1 MKNMFR
7 VSLTLLVLSLSITVQ
22 ADNFRLFV
30 GQMKTLA
37 LPGIDRV
44 AVGNSGLVSTSI
56 MDNGELLV
64 LAENA
69 GDTEIQIWLKDGEVI
84 AHKFYIIPA
93 NTARN
98 VAEIRSIVGRVK
110 GLSVRQV
117 GSNIILKGAISHQA
131 SAIIKKVSSV
141 YTNVL
146 DLTTATASSD
156 LAEVFKNMPNV
167 IVRNAGN
174 KLVVSGDV
182 SDEDKAYIEAVKS
195 SYPELLDLTNSN
207 ATKPMVYLNVKITEF
222 SNKAAENLGVAWAG
236 SAQGPS
242 LHSNTF
248 NGDAY
253 NPDGL
258 PDLTYG
264 IVSSLT
270 SILNFAI
277 SSGEALILASPTLSA
292 LSGSEAEFLAGGEF
306 PVAVPD
312 GNGGTAIEYKEYG
325 IILKIKPVVD
335 SQGRIIA
342 SIDIEISSIDSSVTV
357 NGAPGLKKRKTTTEV
372 SLKQGQTF
380 AISGLVNREISKDI
394 SRFPFLSKIPVLG
407 ALFRSKNF
415 ADNRSDLII
424 FITPNIVDADSK
436 LNTEQLAEA
445 AAIETKFFTNN
456 EFNLEIIE

>member
-182 SDEDKAYIEAVKS
+182 SDEDKAYNEAVKS

-357 NGAPGLKKRKTTTEV
+357 NGAPGLKKRKTTPEV

>member
-182 SDEDKAYIEAVKS
+182 SDEDKA
-195 SYPELLDLTNSN
+195 
-207 ATKPMVYLNVKITEF
+207 
-222 SNKAAENLGVAWAG
+222 
-236 SAQGPS
+236 
-242 LHSNTF
+242 
-248 NGDAY
+248 
-253 NPDGL
+253 
-258 PDLTYG
+258 
-264 IVSSLT
+264 
-270 SILNFAI
+270 
-277 SSGEALILASPTLSA
+277 
-292 LSGSEAEFLAGGEF
+292 
-306 PVAVPD
+306 
-312 GNGGTAIEYKEYG
+312 
-325 IILKIKPVVD
+325 
-335 SQGRIIA
+335 
-342 SIDIEISSIDSSVTV
+342 
-357 NGAPGLKKRKTTTEV
+357 
-372 SLKQGQTF
+372 
-380 AISGLVNREISKDI
+380 
-394 SRFPFLSKIPVLG
+394 
-407 ALFRSKNF
+407 
-415 ADNRSDLII
+415 
-424 FITPNIVDADSK
+424 
-436 LNTEQLAEA
+436 
-445 AAIETKFFTNN
+445 
-456 EFNLEIIE
+456 

>member
-1 MKNMFR
+1 
-7 VSLTLLVLSLSITVQ
+7 
-22 ADNFRLFV
+22 
-30 GQMKTLA
+30 
-37 LPGIDRV
+37 
-44 AVGNSGLVSTSI
+44 
-56 MDNGELLV
+56 
-64 LAENA
+64 
-69 GDTEIQIWLKDGEVI
+69 
-84 AHKFYIIPA
+84 
-93 NTARN
+93 
-98 VAEIRSIVGRVK
+98 
-110 GLSVRQV
+110 
-117 GSNIILKGAISHQA
+117 
-131 SAIIKKVSSV
+131 
-141 YTNVL
+141 
-146 DLTTATASSD
+146 
-156 LAEVFKNMPNV
+156 
-167 IVRNAGN
+167 
-174 KLVVSGDV
+174 
-182 SDEDKAYIEAVKS
+182 
-195 SYPELLDLTNSN
+195 
-207 ATKPMVYLNVKITEF
+207 MVYLNVKITEF